1 MFKMVVQQLF
11 FLKRFVIGGNRMS
24 KVVLITGAGTG
35 LGRAEQGYRL
45 SLVDLNEKDGL
56 ETAERAKELGGFV
69 SIREKWRK

>member
-1 MFKMVVQQLF
+1 
-11 FLKRFVIGGNRMS
+11 MS